1 MIEFKLILITR
12 HEWGGLSVS
21 GYLYIAITGGNGSLA
36 SSREDLCEA
45 GLDDGGVELRSVR
58 TLGLGEDLARNNHR
72 LGEDVFASQLYSQVA
87 KSGSKA
93 LAAAKVGLITF
104 HCTYNTTYSI
114 VHYQI

>member
-1 MIEFKLILITR
+1 M
-12 HEWGGLSVS
+12 GGLSVL

-72 LGEDVFASQLYSQVA
+72 LGEDVLASQLYSQVA

-93 LAAAKVGLITF
+93 LAAAKVWLITF

>member
-1 MIEFKLILITR
+1 M
-12 HEWGGLSVS
+12 GGLSVL

-72 LGEDVFASQLYSQVA
+72 PGEDVFASQLYSQVA

-104 HCTYNTTYSI
+104 HCTYNTT
-114 VHYQI
+114 